1 MKYYLAYGSNLNV
14 DQMKCRCPDAK
25 PAAVTKIPNYHL
37 LFRRGFLTIEPQ
49 QGSSVPVVV
58 WKISD
63 QDEKSLDRYE
73 GYPKFYRKEIF
84 PILLNGYKDMDAYRA
99 GKRSVQE
106 KVGKAMVYI
115 MTDGFPA
122 QQPSSSYLETV
133 KQGYATFKMDVNYLM
148 NALVDTWE
156 EEQREKGKT

>member
-14 DQMKCRCPDAK
+14 DQMKYRCPDAK

-63 QDEKSLDRYE
+63 RDEKNLDRYE

-106 KVGKAMVYI
+106 KVGEAMVYI
-115 MTDGFPA
+115 MNDGFPA

-133 KQGYATFKMDVNYLM
+133 KQGYAAFKMDVNYLM

>member
-14 DQMKCRCPDAK
+14 EQMKYRCPDAK
-25 PAAVTKIPNYHL
+25 PVSATSIPNYHL

-49 QGSSVPVVV
+49 QESSVPVVV

-63 QDEKSLDRYE
+63 RDEKSLDRYE

-106 KVGKAMVYI
+106 KVGEAMVYI
-115 MTDGFPA
+115 MNDGFPA
-122 QQPSSSYLETV
+122 QQPSSSYLDTV
-133 KQGYATFKMDVNYLM
+133 KRGYAAFNIDVNYLM

-156 EEQREKGKT
+156 EEQREKA

>member
-14 DQMKCRCPDAK
+14 EQMKYRCPDAK

-49 QGSSVPVVV
+49 PESSVPVVV

-63 QDEKSLDRYE
+63 RDEKSLDRYE

-84 PILLNGYKDMDAYRA
+84 PILLNGYKDMDAYKA
-99 GKRSVQE
+99 GQKAVQE
-106 KVGKAMVYI
+106 KVGEAMVYI
-115 MTDGFPA
+115 MNGGFPA
-122 QQPSSSYLETV
+122 QQPSSSYLDTV
-133 KQGYATFKMDVNYLM
+133 RSGYAAFNIDINYLM

-156 EEQREKGKT
+156 EEQREKA

>member
-14 DQMKCRCPDAK
+14 KQMKFRCPDAK
-25 PAAVTKIPNYHL
+25 PVAVTKIPNYHL

-49 QGSSVPVVV
+49 PESSVPVVV

-63 QDEKSLDRYE
+63 RDEKSLDRYE

-84 PILLNGYKDMDAYRA
+84 PILLNGYKDMDAYKA
-99 GKRSVQE
+99 GQKAVQE
-106 KVGKAMVYI
+106 KVGEAMVYI
-115 MTDGFPA
+115 MNDGFPA
-122 QQPSSSYLETV
+122 QQPSSSYLDTV
-133 KQGYATFKMDVNYLM
+133 RSGYAAFNIDINYLM

-156 EEQREKGKT
+156 EEQREKA

>member
-14 DQMKCRCPDAK
+14 DQMKYRCPDAK
-25 PAAVTKIPNYHL
+25 PVAVTSIPNYHL

-63 QDEKSLDRYE
+63 RDEKSLDRYE

-106 KVGKAMVYI
+106 KVGEAMVYI
-115 MTDGFPA
+115 MNDGFPA
-122 QQPSSSYLETV
+122 QQPSSSYLDTV
-133 KQGYATFKMDVNYLM
+133 KRGYAAFNIDVNYLM

-156 EEQREKGKT
+156 EEQREKA

>member
-14 DQMKCRCPDAK
+14 DQMKYRCPDAK

-63 QDEKSLDRYE
+63 RDKKNLDRYE

-84 PILLNGYKDMDAYRA
+84 PVLLNGYKDMDAYRA

-106 KVGKAMVYI
+106 KVGEAMVYI
-115 MTDGFPA
+115 MNDGFPA
-122 QQPSSSYLETV
+122 QQPSSSYLDTV
-133 KQGYATFKMDVNYLM
+133 KRGYAAFNIDINYLM
-148 NALVDTWE
+148 NALVDTRE

>member
-14 DQMKCRCPDAK
+14 DQMKYRCPDAK
-25 PAAVTKIPNYHL
+25 PAAVTKIPNYRL

-63 QDEKSLDRYE
+63 RDEKNLDRYE

-106 KVGKAMVYI
+106 KVGEAMVYI
-115 MTDGFPA
+115 MNDGFPA

-133 KQGYATFKMDVNYLM
+133 KQGYAAFKMDVNYLM

>member
-14 DQMKCRCPDAK
+14 DQMKYRCPDAK
-25 PAAVTKIPNYHL
+25 PVAGTSIPNYRL

-63 QDEKSLDRYE
+63 LDEKSLDRYE

-106 KVGKAMVYI
+106 KVGEAMVYI
-115 MTDGFPA
+115 MNDGFPA
-122 QQPSSSYLETV
+122 QQPSSSYLDTV
-133 KQGYATFKMDVNYLM
+133 KRGYAAFNIDINYLM
-148 NALVDTWE
+148 NALVDTRE

>member
-14 DQMKCRCPDAK
+14 DQMKYRCPDAK

-63 QDEKSLDRYE
+63 QDEKNLDRYE
-73 GYPKFYRKEIF
+73 GYPRFYRKTVF
-84 PILLNGYKDMDAYRA
+84 PIMLNGYKDMEAFRKGQRD
-99 GKRSVQE
+99 VEE
-106 KVGKAMVYI
+106 KVGEAMVYI
-115 MTDGFPA
+115 MNDGFPA
-122 QQPSSSYLETV
+122 QQPSTSYLNTV
-133 KQGYATFKMDVNYLM
+133 RAGYTAFNLDINYLM

-156 EEQREKGKT
+156 EEQHEKA

>member
-14 DQMKCRCPDAK
+14 DQMKYRCPDAK
-25 PAAVTKIPNYHL
+25 PAAVTKIPNYRL

-63 QDEKSLDRYE
+63 RDEKNLDRYE

-106 KVGKAMVYI
+106 KVGEAMVYI
-115 MTDGFPA
+115 MNDGFPA
-122 QQPSSSYLETV
+122 QQPSSSYLDTV
-133 KQGYATFKMDVNYLM
+133 KRGYAAFNIDINYLM
-148 NALVDTWE
+148 NALVDTRE

>member
-14 DQMKCRCPDAK
+14 DQMKYRCPDAK

-63 QDEKSLDRYE
+63 RDEKSLDRYE

-106 KVGKAMVYI
+106 KVGEAMVYI
-115 MTDGFPA
+115 MNDGFPA
-122 QQPSSSYLETV
+122 QQPSSSYLDTV
-133 KQGYATFKMDVNYLM
+133 KRGYAAFNIDVNYLM

-156 EEQREKGKT
+156 EEQREKA

>member
-14 DQMKCRCPDAK
+14 DQMKYRCPDAK
-25 PAAVTKIPNYHL
+25 PVAGTSIPNYRL

-63 QDEKSLDRYE
+63 RDEKNLDRYE

-106 KVGKAMVYI
+106 KVGEAMVYI
-115 MTDGFPA
+115 MNDGFPA

-133 KQGYATFKMDVNYLM
+133 KQGYAAFKMDVNYLM

>member
-14 DQMKCRCPDAK
+14 EQMKYRCPDAK
-25 PAAVTKIPNYHL
+25 PVAATSIPNYHL

-63 QDEKSLDRYE
+63 RDEKSLDRYE

-84 PILLNGYKDMDAYRA
+84 PILLNGYKNMDAYRA

-106 KVGKAMVYI
+106 KVGEAMVYI
-115 MTDGFPA
+115 MNDGFPA
-122 QQPSSSYLETV
+122 QQPSSSYLDTV
-133 KQGYATFKMDVNYLM
+133 KHGYAAFNIDVNYLM

-156 EEQREKGKT
+156 EEQREKA

>member
-14 DQMKCRCPDAK
+14 DQMKYRCPDAK

-63 QDEKSLDRYE
+63 RDEKNLDRYE

-106 KVGKAMVYI
+106 KVGEAMVYI
-115 MTDGFPA
+115 MNDGFPA
-122 QQPSSSYLETV
+122 QQPSSSYLDTV
-133 KQGYATFKMDVNYLM
+133 KRGYAAFNIDVNYLM

-156 EEQREKGKT
+156 EEQSEKGKT

>member
-14 DQMKCRCPDAK
+14 DQMKYRCPDAK

-63 QDEKSLDRYE
+63 RDEKNLDRYE

-106 KVGKAMVYI
+106 KVGEAMVYI
-115 MTDGFPA
+115 MNDGFPA
-122 QQPSSSYLETV
+122 QQPSSSYLDTV
-133 KQGYATFKMDVNYLM
+133 KRGYAAFNIDINYLM

-156 EEQREKGKT
+156 EEQREKA

>member
-14 DQMKCRCPDAK
+14 DQMKYRCPDAK
-25 PAAVTKIPNYHL
+25 PVAGTSIPNYRL

-63 QDEKSLDRYE
+63 LDEKSLDRYE

-84 PILLNGYKDMDAYRA
+84 PVLLNGYKDMDAYRA

-106 KVGKAMVYI
+106 KVGEAMVYI
-115 MTDGFPA
+115 MNDGFPA

-133 KQGYATFKMDVNYLM
+133 KQGYAAFKMDVNYLM